1 MTIYLTEEQYKKVLE
16 ADEASSEAIDKFL
29 EDTKKYKE
37 VKIWKIFSFFQKI
50 ICTIGKNGVFYYV
63 MI

>member
-16 ADEASSEAIDKFL
+16 ADEASSEDIDKFL

-37 VKIWKIFSFFQKI
+37 VKIYELS
-50 ICTIGKNGVFYYV
+50 
-63 MI
+63 

>member
-29 EDTKKYKE
+29 EDILSYE
-37 VKIWKIFSFFQKI
+37 YWHF
-50 ICTIGKNGVFYYV
+50 
-63 MI
+63 

>member
-37 VKIWKIFSFFQKI
+37 VKIYELS
-50 ICTIGKNGVFYYV
+50 
-63 MI
+63 